1 MNIQCNITF
10 MIMLTNPVDSF
21 FTFWTM
27 EHFNHILRMAHLRKQ
42 QKGNLLNGILYMTT
56 H

>member
-1 MNIQCNITF
+1 
-10 MIMLTNPVDSF
+10 
-21 FTFWTM
+21 
-27 EHFNHILRMAHLRKQ
+27 MAHLRKQ